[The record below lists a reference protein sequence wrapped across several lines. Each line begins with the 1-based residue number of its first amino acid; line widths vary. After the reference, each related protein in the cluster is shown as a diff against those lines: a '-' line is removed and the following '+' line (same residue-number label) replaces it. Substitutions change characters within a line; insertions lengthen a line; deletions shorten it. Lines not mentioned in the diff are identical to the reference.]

1 MRISDWSS
9 DVCSADLGTHDK
21 VPVFASLLSGRR
33 LSAIGG
39 QTEFAS
45 SYAAYETLSEEMKQR
60 IEGLKVVHS
69 VETSMRRAGIEPTDE
84 NLRYWRGIH
93 DKAHPLV
100 GPHLPGRTSLAL
112 GCHWRIGSESRRE
125 RGW

>member
-9 DVCSADLGTHDK
+9 DVCSSDLKSANERADYLKGSFLWHIDGTHDK

-69 VETSMRRAGIEPTDE
+69 VETSMRRAGDRKRDVEGKSLTVG
-84 NLRYWRGIH
+84 LRYG
-93 DKAHPLV
+93 
-100 GPHLPGRTSLAL
+100 G
-112 GCHWRIGSESRRE
+112 
-125 RGW
+125 